1 MGGARQH
8 AVFRCYPTL
17 ALPFQKTGDLLF
29 YTGSAQHARMA
40 KLHQYGS
47 FRMVGKA
54 ASKANRAQL
63 IGETVAG
70 AHGKSFMNTESG
82 GL

>member
-1 MGGARQH
+1 
-8 AVFRCYPTL
+8 
-17 ALPFQKTGDLLF
+17 
-29 YTGSAQHARMA
+29 
-40 KLHQYGS
+40 
-47 FRMVGKA
+47 MVGKA